1 MNPLDVWGRGSDT
14 VELFTECLAAMAE
27 DPATG
32 AVVLAV
38 DLAEEYDGDESYP
51 VVMENLLPRTDKP
64 FAVLTNLT
72 SAISPAF
79 AERLRA
85 QGIPVLEGTASGLR
99 ALGHLMAEPPRP
111 RPDVVIDAERQARW
125 AARLTAGTPRD
136 DEWASLLGDYGIAVT
151 PGESVTTPEAAVE
164 AAERLGYPVVLKSD
178 APERAPQDRGG
189 RRTPRAG
196 GRRGRGLGVRRSRGA
211 ARARR
216 SWCSTRRPAS
226 RWPSASWPTRCSGRW

>member
-1 MNPLDVWGRGSDT
+1 MSFAPLAESTISRLEGHLDPGLIPMNPLDVWGRGSDT

-64 FAVLTNLT
+64 LAVLTNLT

-111 RPDVVIDAERQARW
+111 RPDVVRRRG
-125 AARLTAGTPRD
+125 AAVALGRPTHGRRRPRD
-136 DEWASLLGDYGIAVT
+136 DGVGL
-151 PGESVTTPEAAVE
+151 AA
-164 AAERLGYPVVLKSD
+164 G
-178 APERAPQDRGG
+178 
-189 RRTPRAG
+189 
-196 GRRGRGLGVRRSRGA
+196 
-211 ARARR
+211 
-216 SWCSTRRPAS
+216 
-226 RWPSASWPTRCSGRW
+226 